1 MTPQQ
6 EEFLDQ
12 CSAFIT
18 GSLDEKEAKQFAEF
32 LASTDADRRRDFS
45 KLVWTAAHLSSMNKQ
60 IEPPGSVKQSLMER
74 IKDEKNKTES
84 NKPTSKSHEPLS
96 FVMANEGKWFPHPL
110 TAEIKVKLLSIEK
123 ERGYATILIE
133 VPPGVRYPEH
143 HHHGAE
149 ECYVLEGDLHVAGRV
164 LGPGDFHHADEDSD
178 HGELYTINGGK
189 ALLVVDIKDL
199 FMNG

>member
-18 GSLDEKEAKQFAEF
+18 GGLNEKEAKQFAEF
-32 LASTDADRRRDFS
+32 LSSTDADRRRDFS
-45 KLVWTAAHLSSMNKQ
+45 KLVWTAAHLTSMNKQ
-60 IEPPGSVKQSLMER
+60 VAPPASVKQSLMDR
-74 IKDEKNKTES
+74 IKIEKNKAENNES
-84 NKPTSKSHEPLS
+84 TSKVHEPLS
-96 FVMANEGKWFPHPL
+96 FVMADEGKWFPHPL
-110 TAEIKVKLLSIEK
+110 TAEIKVKLLSIERK
-123 ERGYATILIE
+123 RGYATILIE

-199 FMNG
+199 FLNR